1 METRFAS
8 GAPSRCGVPALV
20 YIRQKTESPTNPAL
34 VQGFCYRSE
43 AQRTKEDTMNPLATG
58 ALVVLAIAQLMIAG
72 ILWESDP
79 QEIHF
84 QAIAKYC

>member
-1 METRFAS
+1 
-8 GAPSRCGVPALV
+8 
-20 YIRQKTESPTNPAL
+20 
-34 VQGFCYRSE
+34 
-43 AQRTKEDTMNPLATG
+43 MNPLATG

-84 QAIAKYC
+84 QAIAKYCQELPNVGAQGPEGYFNCVARFAIK